1 MREERDTK
9 GDDCLGVG
17 VMVLRQRQGWG
28 PLPGSLTLVRL
39 ARNSRHWSSRCPGRI
54 FQPARA
60 SAVIPS
66 FTLPPH
72 PSPLLPPTPPQSPAF
87 QSHCG
92 SFSLIL
98 HETEPS
104 GKASLLWARGQAAFA
119 RQVGGRNRWPVNPCL
134 GFQRPQPQALWASFF
149 PRDSIS
155 AKGGLKWQEGGDRG
169 FPALADTD

>member
-54 FQPARA
+54 FQPART
-60 SAVIPS
+60 SAVKPS
-66 FTLPPH
+66 FTLHPHPH
-72 PSPLLPPTPPQSPAF
+72 PSPLLPLTPPHSPAF

-98 HETEPS
+98 HEAEPS

-119 RQVGGRNRWPVNPCL
+119 RQVGGRTK
-134 GFQRPQPQALWASFF
+134 WASE
-149 PRDSIS
+149 P
-155 AKGGLKWQEGGDRG
+155 LPG
-169 FPALADTD
+169 FSKTTAPGPLDKLLS